1 MIELLFFLFALLL
14 VFFMSFTVWYIA
26 IKLKKQNENPS
37 FLTVQKTWI
46 RNDNEYT
53 EACKILWK
61 KNCFIISEKT
71 WKETGKEM
79 SWKQ

>member
-1 MIELLFFLFALLL
+1 MIEILFFLFALGSVAFVLL
-14 VFFMSFTVWYIA
+14 A
-26 IKLKKQNENPS
+26 IWFVASKLKEENEKPA
-37 FLTVQKTWI
+37 FVTVQKTWI
-46 RNDNEYT
+46 KNGNEYT

-79 SWKQ
+79 GWK